1 MPNAKLDA
9 TPLPFGEQIRYFAKK
24 INLPTDSYADIDSQL
39 HDYAFVVA
47 GANTMQMVQD
57 FRQIVDKAINEG
69 ITLEQFKKDFGK
81 IAPNWHR
88 GRSRTVYDTNLYSS
102 YNYGRY
108 EQQKQLADVMPY
120 WQYQHHDNTHP
131 RPEHQR
137 LDNLVLRADDPFWD
151 DYYPTKAYG
160 CHCTVQALD
169 EMDLQNQGLTVSDSP
184 QIEWE
189 EKTVGIRSGNPKTV
203 RVPKGVDVGFEHKKR
218 LVPVQNIDQI
228 LLHKIAQ
235 SKTDIAFV
243 AKQTRTL
250 MSNPAIMSM
259 MNQSMEMWVGDIKK
273 YLDNGKDK
281 TIISAVPN
289 FKYVGAVPTEV
300 LDSLPIR
307 PQSAMIAIDKG
318 QMIHALRSLKE
329 EKGIVLPVEF
339 WTKLPENIQRPDAI
353 LRDHRSKT
361 PALLFVYKSDKGKLV
376 IKMDYYAE
384 ATDSQ
389 PQTKT
394 IKTKMN
400 MVVTGSLLLKETSWV
415 DLKNSYQLLYG
426 SL

>member
-24 INLPTDSYADIDSQL
+24 INLPTEHYTDIDSQL

-57 FRQIVDKAINEG
+57 FRQIVDKAIVDG

-169 EMDLQNQGLTVSDSP
+169 DVDLSNQGLTVSDSP

-218 LVPVQNIDQI
+218 LVPVHKVDEI
-228 LLHKIAQ
+228 LLQKLVDNDT
-235 SKTDIAFV
+235 KTA
-243 AKQTRTL
+243 AL
-250 MSNPAIMSM
+250 MGEAILRHQPAIKMLK
-259 MNQSMEMWVGDIKK
+259 QSFAEMVDRLDMGEHSKK
-273 YLDNGKDK
+273 
-281 TIISAVPN
+281 IV
-289 FKYVGAVPTEV
+289 KYVGVIPNAVIAKLQT
-300 LDSLPIR
+300 LGKA
-307 PQSAMIAIDKG
+307 PQTAVIAMRDDDIA
-318 QMIHALRSLKE
+318 HALRDLKKS
-329 EKGIVLPVEF
+329 KGINMPVEF
-339 WTKLPENIQRPDAI
+339 LKDLPEHLQNPKAILLQPKEMDRNPDAK
-353 LRDHRSKT
+353 DT
-361 PALLFVYKSDKGKLV
+361 LLFIYDTERGKVVVKLDYETEVPNLATGKKKKVALNLV
-376 IKMDYYAE
+376 RTASKLKDL
-384 ATDSQ
+384 
-389 PQTKT
+389 
-394 IKTKMN
+394 
-400 MVVTGSLLLKETSWV
+400 TGIEHFVILWER
-415 DLKNSYQLLYG
+415 
-426 SL
+426 

>member
-24 INLPTDSYADIDSQL
+24 INLPTEHYTDIDSQL

-57 FRQIVDKAINEG
+57 FRQIVDKAIVDG
-69 ITLEQFKKDFGK
+69 ITLEQFKKDFAK

-151 DYYPTKAYG
+151 YYYPTRAYG

-169 EMDLQNQGLTVSDSP
+169 DVDLSNQGLTVSDSP

-203 RVPKGVDVGFEHKKR
+203 RVPKGVDVGFEQPKR
-218 LVPVQNIDQI
+218 LVPVHQVDKLLMQRLIDAPAEYASNAI
-228 LLHKIAQ
+228 TAVLNYAPAMALL
-235 SKTDIAFV
+235 
-243 AKQTRTL
+243 
-250 MSNPAIMSM
+250 
-259 MNQSMEMWVGDIKK
+259 NQSMADMVENVTSTMQKRGEM
-273 YLDNGKDK
+273 
-281 TIISAVPN
+281 
-289 FKYVGAVPTEV
+289 KYVGAVPREV
-300 LDSLPIR
+300 IKRLDDMGIA
-307 PQSAMIAIDKG
+307 PQTAVIAVRDEDIL
-318 QMIHALRSLKE
+318 HALRDTKTA
-329 EKGIVLPVEF
+329 KGIHLPAKF
-339 WTKLPENIQRPDAI
+339 WKHLPDKLKNPDAI
-353 LRDHRSKT
+353 LLQNDKGSHN
-361 PALLFVYKSDKGKLV
+361 LLFVFSTEQGKV
-376 IKMDYYAE
+376 VVKMDYE
-384 ATDSQ
+384 IRVKD
-389 PQTKT
+389 KLG
-394 IKTKMN
+394 KRKVKVN
-400 MVVTGSLLLKETSWV
+400 VVRTASLIDEQHLK
-415 DLKNSYQLLYG
+415 
-426 SL
+426 SLASFDVLWGNL